1 MIVVCWKTNLFKK
14 TKEVQFS
21 KNINFTTKTSLKNRL
36 KGLLQGK
43 MKSHV
48 VWFRKR
54 GLLCLKKKEKRRKE
68 KKDSI
73 FDICFEGRSGKIWLD
88 VELWQFF
95 NLNGKR
101 FRKRERTPQKW
112 ERAID
117 SKSQILLIK
126 ITLNWKQIGMKRGW
140 VENEDLIPKTQ
151 KRRPP
156 SRSLINI

>member
-1 MIVVCWKTNLFKK
+1 
-14 TKEVQFS
+14 
-21 KNINFTTKTSLKNRL
+21 
-36 KGLLQGK
+36 

-101 FRKRERTPQKW
+101 FRKRERTPQK
-112 ERAID
+112 
-117 SKSQILLIK
+117 
-126 ITLNWKQIGMKRGW
+126 
-140 VENEDLIPKTQ
+140 
-151 KRRPP
+151 
-156 SRSLINI
+156 